1 MGGAI
6 ISDFIPSNRSI
17 TAADIWPKPKT
28 SISKISPYEP
38 LPSKTSQPSSG
49 GGRSGYRSATSTKK
63 QRKNLYR
70 GIRQP
75 RC

>member
-6 ISDFIPSNRSI
+6 IGDFIPSNRSI
-17 TAADIWPKPKT
+17 TAADIWPKPKI

-38 LPSKTSQPSSG
+38 FPSKTSQPSSG
-49 GGRSGYRSATSTKK
+49 GGRSGNKSATGTKRP
-63 QRKNLYR
+63 RKNLYR